1 MLIAREFTIN
11 DQQKV
16 KDFVDEINNT
26 DQNFEGLNIITHSKD
41 YDLFLKELL
50 VNKHLGR
57 ITPPNIHQTTYGI
70 FENDELIGGFNLRHE
85 LTKHTINHGGH
96 IGYLI
101 RPSKRNK
108 GYGTKL
114 LKLALEE
121 AKKLN
126 IKNVLITCN
135 INNKASE
142 KVILN
147 NGGIYEN
154 NYFEEIENETYKRYW
169 INLEK

>member
-11 DQQKV
+11 DQQEIKE
-16 KDFVDEINNT
+16 FIDEINNT
-26 DQNFEGLNIITHSKD
+26 DQNFEGLNIIKKAND

-50 VNKHLGR
+50 INKYLGR
-57 ITPPNIHQTTYGI
+57 INPPNIHQTTFGV
-70 FENDELIGGFNLRHE
+70 FEDNKLIGGFNLRHE
-85 LTKHTINHGGH
+85 LTEHTINHGGH

-114 LKLALEE
+114 LNLALKE
-121 AKKLN
+121 AKKIN
-126 IKNVLITCN
+126 ITKVLITCN

-154 NYFEEIENETYKRYW
+154 DYYEEIENETYKRYW
-169 INLEK
+169 IKI